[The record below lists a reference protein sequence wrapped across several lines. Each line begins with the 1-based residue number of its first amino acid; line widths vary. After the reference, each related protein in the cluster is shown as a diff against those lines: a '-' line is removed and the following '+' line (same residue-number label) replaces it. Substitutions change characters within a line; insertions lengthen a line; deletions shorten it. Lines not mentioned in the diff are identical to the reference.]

1 MIPLTYKENKYYK
14 KQKVCYMCKKGSSAD
29 DDNKKYHKA
38 RDHCHYTKKYRGSAH
53 NICILRYNTP
63 KINSCSTSW
72 WF

>member
-1 MIPLTYKENKYYK
+1 
-14 KQKVCYMCKKGSSAD
+14 MCKKGSSAD

-63 KINSCSTSW
+63 KINSCSTS
-72 WF
+72 